1 MKYSPED
8 IVHLKQDLTFQID
21 SIARDLLG
29 SPVNRN
35 QTREL
40 KYGSKGG
47 SLVVTVNRS
56 SSGYGKWYDFQT
68 GEGGDV
74 LRLIQKVRG
83 LTFPEALD
91 YARQRYGRSPP
102 DPQPSHKKEA
112 AEKIETIW
120 TPLVPVPEDAPEM
133 DLRNRFLRPALE
145 GKELVQKY
153 VYRDQEG
160 RLLGYVVRLEFE
172 DERKGRAK
180 ETLPLTWCRN

>member
-1 MKYSPED
+1 MNYSRED
-8 IVHLKQDLTFQID
+8 VDRLKQDLTFQID

-68 GEGGDV
+68 GEGGDA

-83 LTFPEALD
+83 LNFLEALE
-91 YARQRYGRSPP
+91 YAQQRYGRSRRDLRLSP
-102 DPQPSHKKEA
+102 KKEK

-120 TPLVPVPEDAPEM
+120 TPLVPVPKDAPEL
-133 DLRNRFLRPALE
+133 DLRNRFLRPVLE
-145 GKELVQKY
+145 AK
-153 VYRDQEG
+153 
-160 RLLGYVVRLEFE
+160 RL
-172 DERKGRAK
+172 
-180 ETLPLTWCRN
+180 CRNMSIGIKKDVYSVMSSVLNLIIARKAERRRPCH